1 MSTKTKTAPLSS
13 YRDPIILITGCVI
26 GAILGLVFGDKVSF
40 LKPIGQIFLNLLF
53 CLIVPLIFFSIAGSI
68 ANTKDT
74 GKVGKMIGLT
84 LLIFVTTAILSAILI
99 LVVTHFTGVPTNFT
113 AVTKNAAAAK
123 PISVSDQIVG
133 TLTVGD
139 LPLLISRYHV
149 LPLIIMTIFF
159 GICVS
164 RLGDEAKPIIDW
176 MNAMTKVCYKMVAYL
191 MKLAPL
197 GLGAYF
203 ADLTGTYGIELLKT
217 YGNAMLVFYSVVFL
231 YFFLFLGFYAFLA
244 AGPWGVRNFF
254 KVILAPALTALGH
267 VRQQQR
273 FRFRWKPVINWA
285 YRVTSQVL
293 SLPWAQLAI
302 WMEPA
307 SPWSMPKCWQRRCL
321 GFPSKALPSFL
332 PFL

>member
-1 MSTKTKTAPLSS
+1 M
-13 YRDPIILITGCVI
+13 I

-203 ADLTGTYGIELLKT
+203 ADLTGTYGIELLKPM
-217 YGNAMLVFYSVVFL
+217 AMPCSSFIPSFSFIFSFSLVFM
-231 YFFLFLGFYAFLA
+231 
-244 AGPWGVRNFF
+244 
-254 KVILAPALTALGH
+254 
-267 VRQQQR
+267 
-273 FRFRWKPVINWA
+273 
-285 YRVTSQVL
+285 L
-293 SLPWAQLAI
+293 S
-302 WMEPA
+302 
-307 SPWSMPKCWQRRCL
+307 
-321 GFPSKALPSFL
+321 
-332 PFL
+332 

>member
-1 MSTKTKTAPLSS
+1 M
-13 YRDPIILITGCVI
+13 I

-203 ADLTGTYGIELLKT
+203 ADLTGTYGIELLKPM
-217 YGNAMLVFYSVVFL
+217 AMPCSSFIPSFS
-231 YFFLFLGFYAFLA
+231 FIFPFPWFYAFLA

-254 KVILAPALTALGH
+254 KVILAPALTALWDTFVSSNDSASDG
-267 VRQQQR
+267 
-273 FRFRWKPVINWA
+273 
-285 YRVTSQVL
+285 
-293 SLPWAQLAI
+293 SL
-302 WMEPA
+302 
-307 SPWSMPKCWQRRCL
+307 
-321 GFPSKALPSFL
+321 
-332 PFL
+332 